1 MSFKTKNMVNK
12 AEVKRW
18 HVLNSRKNSVAIE
31 ELLKMDGME
40 TFVPM
45 RYEKK
50 ERNGQVERIYTP
62 AIPGIIFVRE
72 RRAVLSEFI
81 KEMWA
86 KEGAKV
92 YFAREHASVQNAGAT
107 KGLSARQAFQ
117 ALEPL
122 IVPDK
127 QMEDFIFVCQQDEDK
142 IRFLQP
148 EEISLVPGDKIRIH
162 GGLFDGREGELIEVK
177 GMKKKQLV
185 VRISDM
191 LAVAAVNIEPKLIE
205 VVEHR
210 NQPEA
215 KNGTENSV
223 ATTLTE
229 REVHEYVDSL
239 NELSEKYL
247 LLHGNP
253 PDKDEALVKMKIQ
266 LNRLTGLVAKDKF
279 LKAAVY
285 VSLVIGYA
293 ATDRPTEMKQW
304 KEKALHF
311 VEKLPESIFKS
322 EQRLRLA
329 LALHDKDLFT
339 KAESFIHTL
348 PHPLSI
354 KATKLTEKGE
364 SIGSFLLEK
373 Q

>member
-1 MSFKTKNMVNK
+1 MVNK

-185 VRISDM
+185 V
-191 LAVAAVNIEPKLIE
+191 
-205 VVEHR
+205 
-210 NQPEA
+210 
-215 KNGTENSV
+215 
-223 ATTLTE
+223 
-229 REVHEYVDSL
+229 
-239 NELSEKYL
+239 
-247 LLHGNP
+247 
-253 PDKDEALVKMKIQ
+253 
-266 LNRLTGLVAKDKF
+266 
-279 LKAAVY
+279 
-285 VSLVIGYA
+285 
-293 ATDRPTEMKQW
+293 
-304 KEKALHF
+304 
-311 VEKLPESIFKS
+311 
-322 EQRLRLA
+322 
-329 LALHDKDLFT
+329 
-339 KAESFIHTL
+339 
-348 PHPLSI
+348 
-354 KATKLTEKGE
+354 
-364 SIGSFLLEK
+364 
-373 Q
+373 